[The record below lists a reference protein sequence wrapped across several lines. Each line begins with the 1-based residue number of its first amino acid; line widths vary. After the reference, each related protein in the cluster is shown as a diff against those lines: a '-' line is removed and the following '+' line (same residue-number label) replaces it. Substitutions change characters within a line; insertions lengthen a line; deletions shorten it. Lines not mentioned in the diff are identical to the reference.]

1 MAAVSRRDHLVD
13 TALSLFYREGF
24 HATGIDRIL
33 SEAGVAKMTLY
44 NHFRSK
50 EDLIVATLQLRDERF
65 RAWLMDAVDKKAKKP
80 HKRLLALFDALEDHV
95 SKRDFSG
102 CMFVNAAAEYAPRK
116 DPVHKVS
123 ANHKKLMLDYITGL
137 AKEAGAKKSADLAR
151 QLLVLMDGA
160 MVGAQV
166 SGPADAVGAARQ
178 VARGLIDK
186 AVGKS

>member
-13 TALSLFYREGF
+13 TALSLFYKEGF

-33 SEAGVAKMTLY
+33 NEAGVAKMTLY

-50 EDLIVATLQLRDERF
+50 EDLIVATLQLRDEQF
-65 RAWLMDAVDKKAKKP
+65 RNWLMESVESSAKKP
-80 HKRLLALFDALEDHV
+80 HKRLLALFDAIEEHV

-102 CMFVNAAAEYAPRK
+102 CMFVNAAAEYSSRK
-116 DPVHKVS
+116 DPVHRVA
-123 ANHKKLMLDYITGL
+123 ANHKKLLLDYITDL

-160 MVGAQV
+160 LVSAQV
-166 SGPADAVGAARQ
+166 SGAGENIKAARQ
-178 VARGLIDK
+178 IARGLIEK

>member
-13 TALSLFYREGF
+13 TALNLFYREGF

-65 RAWLMDAVDKKAKKP
+65 REWLMETVEKKAKKP
-80 HKRLLALFDALEDHV
+80 HKRLLALFDAIDEHV
-95 SKRDFSG
+95 AKRDYSG
-102 CMFVNAAAEYAPRK
+102 CMFVNAAAEYASRK
-116 DPVHKVS
+116 DPVHRVA
-123 ANHKKLMLDYITGL
+123 ANHKQLLLDYITGL
-137 AKEAGAKKSADLAR
+137 AKDAGAKKSADLAR

-160 MVGAQV
+160 MVSAQV
-166 SGPADAVGAARQ
+166 SGAGEATKAARQ

-186 AVGKS
+186 AVGKA